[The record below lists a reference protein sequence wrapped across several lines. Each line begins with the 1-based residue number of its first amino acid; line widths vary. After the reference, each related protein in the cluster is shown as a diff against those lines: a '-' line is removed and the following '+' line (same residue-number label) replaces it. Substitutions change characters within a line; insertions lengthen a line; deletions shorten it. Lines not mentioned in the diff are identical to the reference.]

1 MQSIIDMMQ
10 ERGDNNVQIAFN
22 MFTIAHLKA
31 MAFVLAGKM
40 DMSPTTTMVIYE
52 HQLLT
57 ELKKELKTV
66 PEEYRQVFINS
77 FDKDL
82 QRQLDKNLVSNME

>member
-1 MQSIIDMMQ
+1 
-10 ERGDNNVQIAFN
+10 
-22 MFTIAHLKA
+22 
-31 MAFVLAGKM
+31 
-40 DMSPTTTMVIYE
+40 MSPTTTMVIYE

-57 ELKKELKTV
+57 ELKKELETV

>member
-1 MQSIIDMMQ
+1 MQSMIDIMR
-10 ERGDNNVQIAFN
+10 ERGDNNVEIAFN
-22 MFTIAHLKA
+22 MFTIAHLRA
-31 MAFVLAGKM
+31 MSFVLAEKM

-57 ELKKELKTV
+57 ELKKEIEEV
-66 PEEYRQVFINS
+66 SDEYRQVFIKS

-82 QRQLDKNLVSNME
+82 QRQLDKNLVSNIG

>member
-31 MAFVLAGKM
+31 MAFVLAGKNG
-40 DMSPTTTMVIYE
+40 Y
-52 HQLLT
+52 
-57 ELKKELKTV
+57 
-66 PEEYRQVFINS
+66 
-77 FDKDL
+77 
-82 QRQLDKNLVSNME
+82 VSNYNYGYL

>member
-1 MQSIIDMMQ
+1 MQSMINIMR
-10 ERGDNNVQIAFN
+10 ERGDNNVEIAFN
-22 MFTIAHLKA
+22 MFTIAHLRA
-31 MAFVLAGKM
+31 MSFVLAGKM

-57 ELKKELKTV
+57 ELKKEIEEV
-66 PEEYRQVFINS
+66 SEEYRQVFIKS

-82 QRQLDKNLVSNME
+82 QRQLDKNLVSNMG